1 MKAFLLTE
9 QKQFMNQL
17 LRSELFDHF
26 LISEATIQGAISYSI
41 DGHINR
47 AFYDSD
53 ELEMIGISDF
63 EYLPFAQFRPVCFE
77 LIKGKHTPLY
87 MKFVLLLSPENAKNV
102 IASSQTGFTPEDIGA
117 IFMNITFKDERL
129 ILTTGVSYRT
139 FTPDHSFDEAWDQ
152 LTARFLS
159 KNGILFDTL

>member
-26 LISEATIQGAISYSI
+26 LISEATIQGAISYTI

-53 ELEMIGISDF
+53 ELETIAGF

-87 MKFVLLLSPENAKNV
+87 MKFIFLLSPENAKNV
-102 IASSQTGFTPEDIGA
+102 ITSSQTGFTCEDISA
-117 IFMNITFKDERL
+117 IFMNVTFKDERL

-139 FTPDHSFDEAWDQ
+139 FTPDHSFDEAWDK

-159 KNGILFDTL
+159 KNGILFDIL